1 MTRPTVTEAI
11 HRIREGALAGRDPV
25 PVLKHGEIVERPT
38 GARPGQVLKAKPV
51 VPGLQLRYGLYR
63 RQGKEGS
70 IRLIRHARRPL
81 IERRG
86 GMKTKWCPLF
96 SMLAILSL
104 VLGGCIGAMQT
115 TAKEPAGA
123 GGLKPTQEDKDAGLV
138 GIASGFSLKNYPV
151 VVVRLFKVTEPEVK
165 DDEDRQLAAEMPS
178 FLQGELVRRL
188 RESGLFTRVV
198 NASET
203 EFRPGAEKALV
214 LEGEIARLA
223 RGSRALRYFVGFGAG
238 RSKAQTEM
246 RFVDAQS
253 GQPLLVTADRRVAAY
268 GVFGGDSR
276 EHLRESFDDMAR
288 DLGRFLVR
296 LNKGEAPKKEE
307 PPTR

>member
-1 MTRPTVTEAI
+1 
-11 HRIREGALAGRDPV
+11 L
-25 PVLKHGEIVERPT
+25 L
-38 GARPGQVLKAKPV
+38 
-51 VPGLQLRYGLYR
+51 
-63 RQGKEGS
+63 
-70 IRLIRHARRPL
+70 
-81 IERRG
+81 ERRG
-86 GMKTKWCPLF
+86 AMKTGRCSLF
-96 SMLAILSL
+96 AVLAILSL

-115 TAKEPAGA
+115 TAKEPLGA

-138 GIASGFSLKNYPV
+138 GIASGFSLKDYPV
-151 VVVRLFKVTEPEVK
+151 VVVHQFKVTEPEVK

-203 EFRPGAEKALV
+203 EYTPGAVKALV

-223 RGSRALRYFVGFGAG
+223 PGSRALRYFVGFGAG

-253 GQPLLVTADRRVAAY
+253 GQPVLVTADRRVAAY

-276 EHLRESFDDMAR
+276 EHLRESFEDMAR

-296 LNKGEAPKKEE
+296 LSKGEAPKKEE
-307 PPTR
+307 PSRR